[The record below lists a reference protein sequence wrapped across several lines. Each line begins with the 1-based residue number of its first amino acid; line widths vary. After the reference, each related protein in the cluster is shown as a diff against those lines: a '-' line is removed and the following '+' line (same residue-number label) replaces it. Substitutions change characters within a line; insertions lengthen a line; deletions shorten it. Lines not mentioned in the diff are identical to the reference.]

1 MSAVDIKLEELPHQA
16 EAVQSTLDVFSGV
29 RVIAARDK
37 ESNPNIVL
45 DRKTIEENVADIQ
58 KGEGTIKKAIAP
70 EHRRSLREDYLGI
83 DIHMETGTG
92 KTYTYTRT
100 MFEMN
105 RLLGVS
111 KFIVVVPSVAIKRGT
126 VDFLTASYVRRH
138 FKDKYGNVELRVH
151 VVEPRSGKLLAMPQA
166 VSDYYNGSTQDKKII
181 HVLVVNSGMLK
192 TNETSALNRSD
203 YDGTLGGVFTRP
215 YDAIRHTKPVVIID
229 EPHKFKRSGTTFKV
243 ITEQLK
249 PQVLIR
255 YGATYPY
262 AKTPTKKNPEPPRDF
277 DNLVYSLGSLESFNK
292 GLVKGVDVRTP
303 STFSENALEFRLMS
317 VTGTSKSGHKA
328 LFREQKHGEPTGREI
343 EIDKNDELSVLSP
356 EFRGLKVVKFDT
368 GSSGRPGSVE
378 LSNDHIIQAT
388 AKDTLINELFSTSYQ
403 EVMLH
408 QAVVQH
414 FEQEEELFART
425 TKIKPLTLFFIDSVH
440 SYRDTSSGLTK
451 PGHLAVAFER
461 ILKSELDEQIAEY
474 KSKPNPTKNNL
485 LYIEY
490 LEATRADLSA
500 THGGYFSKDNS
511 SKDVDIE
518 REVQLILNGK
528 RELMSFKK
536 DDGSWNT
543 MRFVFSKWTLK
554 EGWDNPNIFQI
565 VKLRS
570 SGSEIS
576 KLQEVGRGLRLP
588 VDESGNRIS
597 RETFHLTYFV
607 DYSEREFA
615 KQLKEEILRSASLNN
630 VNDNGMIHTVAEFR
644 GVDSD
649 HLFLEMLTKRL
660 ITMKGDINEETRA
673 TFLATYPEFDSLL
686 KHGAI
691 IDNTGDG
698 SGGGSGSGDSGD
710 GKRSGRVAIRKPLYK
725 ELKAL
730 WESLNFKYII
740 EFDEVDDDVLD
751 EAMDY
756 MLDKT
761 SKGQKSYVIT
771 STRTYIDKFGR
782 FSTQDGVA
790 NDFNL
795 DSVIPYGDF
804 IKRISKTTHLP
815 INTIHRGIV
824 RFNEDNPVSDEFF
837 TSRRL
842 TELSTA
848 FYDWF
853 KESFLSRYQYK
864 RIDAP
869 VGSTLLTDVN
879 GEPLD
884 SISQGYVGTILDEN
898 KQVPDTFLYDKFVHD
913 KSTLEAENI
922 ENTNS
927 SSVKSDV
934 AVFAKIPS
942 KSIRIPHYFGGTT
955 TPDFMYV
962 LTDTNGQ
969 PSINF
974 VVESKSY
981 AHDDQMPET
990 DKAIGR
996 TAQKYF
1002 DDFNEQADV
1011 DVKFYFQTKTQ
1022 SIIDII
1028 RESLM

>member
-1 MSAVDIKLEELPHQA
+1 MSAVDLKLEELPHQS

-29 RVIAARDK
+29 RVIAAVDK
-37 ESNPNIVL
+37 ERNPSIIL
-45 DRKTIEENVADIQ
+45 DRQTIEGNIAEIQ
-58 KGEGTIKKAIAP
+58 KGKGSIEKAIAP
-70 EHRRSLREDYLGI
+70 EHRRSLHEDYLGI

-100 MFEMN
+100 MFEMH

-111 KFIVVVPSVAIKRGT
+111 KFIIVVPSVAIKRGT

-151 VVEPRSGKLLAMPQA
+151 VVEPRSGKVLAMPQA
-166 VSDYYNGSTQDKKII
+166 VTDYYNGSAHDKKII

-192 TNETSALNRSD
+192 TSETSALNRSD
-203 YDGTLGGVFTRP
+203 YDGTLGGIFTRP
-215 YDAIRHTKPVVIID
+215 YDAIQNTKPVVIID

-262 AKTPTKKNPEPPRDF
+262 VTNPTKKNPEPLRDF

-303 STFSENALEFRLMS
+303 SAFSENALEYRLMS

-328 LFREQKHGEPTGREI
+328 LFREQKHGGPTGREI
-343 EIDKNDELSVLSP
+343 EIDKNDDLSVLSP

-368 GSSGRPGSVE
+368 GSSARPGSVE
-378 LSNDHIIQAT
+378 LSNDHIIHAT
-388 AKDTLINELFSTSYQ
+388 AKDTLINEMFSVSYQ
-403 EVMLH
+403 EAMLH

-425 TKIKPLTLFFIDSVH
+425 TKIKSLTLFFIDSVH
-440 SYRDTSSGLTK
+440 SYRDTSSGTAK
-451 PGHLAVAFER
+451 PGHLAAAFER
-461 ILKSELDEQIAEY
+461 ILKSELDKKIAEY
-474 KSKPNPTKNNL
+474 KNKPNPTKNNL
-485 LYIEY
+485 LYVDY

-511 SKDVDIE
+511 SKDEDIE

-528 RELMSFKK
+528 RELMTFKK

-597 RETFHLTYFV
+597 QETFHLTYFV

-630 VNDNGMIHTVAEFR
+630 VNDNGMIHTVAESR
-644 GVDSD
+644 EVDSD
-649 HLFLEMLTKRL
+649 DLFLEMLTKKL
-660 ITMKGDINEETRA
+660 VNMKGDIKEDTRVK
-673 TFLATYPEFDSLL
+673 FLATYPEFDSLL

-691 IDNTGDG
+691 IDNTGAG
-698 SGGGSGSGDSGD
+698 SGGNGSGNSGGD
-710 GKRSGRVAIRKPLYK
+710 KRAGRVAIRKPLYK
-725 ELKAL
+725 ELKSL

-751 EAMDY
+751 EAIDY

-761 SKGQKSYVIT
+761 SKGQESYVIT
-771 STRTYIDKFGR
+771 STKTHIDKFGR

-804 IKRISKTTHLP
+804 VKRISKATHLP
-815 INTIHRGIV
+815 VNTIHRGIV
-824 RFNEDNPVSDEFF
+824 RLNEDNPVPDEFF
-837 TSRRL
+837 TSRLGLPSFRGHR
-842 TELSTA
+842 TSGATVPCGRMFTWDNDADTPRSTA
-848 FYDWF
+848 ATPRAW
-853 KESFLSRYQYK
+853 SSIPGK
-864 RIDAP
+864 RSGRSPSDSTSANNCSVAGSKKNVSGAP
-869 VGSTLLTDVN
+869 
-879 GEPLD
+879 P
-884 SISQGYVGTILDEN
+884 
-898 KQVPDTFLYDKFVHD
+898 P
-913 KSTLEAENI
+913 
-922 ENTNS
+922 
-927 SSVKSDV
+927 
-934 AVFAKIPS
+934 
-942 KSIRIPHYFGGTT
+942 
-955 TPDFMYV
+955 TPDSRHRRRQPRKSLGCAGKS
-962 LTDTNGQ
+962 LT
-969 PSINF
+969 
-974 VVESKSY
+974 
-981 AHDDQMPET
+981 
-990 DKAIGR
+990 
-996 TAQKYF
+996 
-1002 DDFNEQADV
+1002 
-1011 DVKFYFQTKTQ
+1011 
-1022 SIIDII
+1022 
-1028 RESLM
+1028 